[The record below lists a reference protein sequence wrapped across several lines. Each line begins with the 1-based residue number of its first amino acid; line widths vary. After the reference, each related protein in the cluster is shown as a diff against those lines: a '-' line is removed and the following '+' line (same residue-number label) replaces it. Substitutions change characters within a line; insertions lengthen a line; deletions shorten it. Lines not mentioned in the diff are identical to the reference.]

1 MLSSPTARRII
12 ALPGGGEGKTV
23 RGYSAVK
30 LAVVDEA
37 ARCDDALFS
46 VVRPMLGVSEGSLIM
61 LSTPF
66 GKRGELYRAW
76 SEGQGWTK
84 VRVPASEC
92 PRLSKEFL
100 AEELRELGPMR
111 YSEEYELAF
120 LEPDESVFPTTMIER
135 AFTHD
140 IRPLWS

>member
-1 MLSSPTARRII
+1 
-12 ALPGGGEGKTV
+12 
-23 RGYSAVK
+23 
-30 LAVVDEA
+30 
-37 ARCDDALFS
+37 
-46 VVRPMLGVSEGSLIM
+46 M

-76 SEGQGWTK
+76 NEGEGWTK

-100 AEELRELGPMR
+100 DEERRELGAMR

-120 LEPDESVFPTTMIER
+120 LEPDELVFPTTMIER